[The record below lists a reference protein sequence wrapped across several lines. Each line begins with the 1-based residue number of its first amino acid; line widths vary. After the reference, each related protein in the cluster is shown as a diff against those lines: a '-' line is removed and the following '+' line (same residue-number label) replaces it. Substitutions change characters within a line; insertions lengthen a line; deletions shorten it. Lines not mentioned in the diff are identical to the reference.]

1 MVTAVE
7 AMMARDK
14 DTRRKLTISLVLM
27 CGLVGLSFA
36 AGSTGGAARSTGLT
50 DPAGITAG
58 GEGCHANELPSQ
70 EGGRDPVP
78 QIDVDLAAARCISDP
93 YPSFNGVAVDPQ
105 NNLVAL
111 SDTNRKSILMYARSA
126 GSKALGETTPIR
138 RLMGPKTQIGF
149 VAGVALDAQSR
160 ELFTINND
168 IEDTLMVFSYDA
180 EGNVTPSR
188 LLAVPHQSWGL
199 ALNRSRE
206 EIAVTVQS
214 LDAVVF
220 YRRDAN
226 RVDPPLRSIIGKNTG
241 LADPHGLYVDEKNEE
256 IVVASHGNWGE
267 GDVSVGNLGAIEG
280 GQFQPP
286 SIAIFSEA
294 AHGNAKP
301 LRAIAGARTKLDWPM
316 GVAADPLH
324 DEIAVANN
332 GDDSV
337 LFFRRTDSGD
347 VAPVRVIRG
356 NRTGIV
362 NPMGVAVD
370 AKNNEIWVANFGGHS
385 AVIFDLNTNGNTA
398 PKRILR
404 NAPAG
409 TLTVGFGNPMAVAY
423 DTKRGE
429 ILVPN

>member
-1 MVTAVE
+1 MTT
-7 AMMARDK
+7 RGK
-14 DTRRKLTISLVLM
+14 DTRRKLTLCFVLIS
-27 CGLVGLSFA
+27 GLLAISFA
-36 AGSTGGAARSTGLT
+36 LGRNGRAAQSIGLT
-50 DPAGITAG
+50 DPSGITAG
-58 GEGCHANELPSQ
+58 DVGCDANQPPSQ
-70 EGGRDPVP
+70 DGSGTSSA
-78 QIDVDLAAARCISDP
+78 QMDVDLAAARCISDP
-93 YPSFNGVAVDPQ
+93 YPAFNGVAVDPQ
-105 NNLVAL
+105 NNIVAL
-111 SDTNRKSILMYARSA
+111 SDTNRKSILMYERSA
-126 GSKALGETTPIR
+126 ASKALGETTPIR
-138 RLMGPKTQIGF
+138 RIMGPKTLIGF
-149 VAGVALDAQSR
+149 VAGIALDAKSR
-160 ELFTINND
+160 EVLTVNND

-180 EGNVTPSR
+180 EGNLTPSR

-199 ALNRSRE
+199 ALNRSKE

-226 RVDPPLRSIIGKNTG
+226 GIDPPLRSIIGKGTG
-241 LADPHGLYVDEKNEE
+241 LADPHGLYVDEKNNE

-267 GDVSVGNLGAIEG
+267 GDVSVGNLGAVEG

-294 AHGNAKP
+294 AQGNAKP
-301 LRAIAGARTKLDWPM
+301 LRDIAGARTKLNWPM
-316 GVAADPLH
+316 GVAADPIH

-356 NRTGIV
+356 NRTGIS

-385 AVIFDLNTNGNTA
+385 AVVFDLNSNGNVT

-409 TLTVGFGNPMAVAY
+409 TVTVGFGNPMAVAY
-423 DTKRGE
+423 DTRRGE